1 MAGAS
6 AVLSDDSSLSRLDR
20 GLLKLETTF
29 AFISGLGAFGL
40 MFLAVVS
47 VVGRNGFNEPLRGY
61 VDWIETAMP
70 LIAILGISYVQ
81 RQGGHIRMDIVV
93 GQLRG
98 RALWAAEMITTFGIL
113 LLMAAL
119 VWGSWAHFLRSFDMT
134 KPLWS
139 RDSTIDIG
147 LPLWPAKLIV
157 PVAFAIMC
165 LRLVLQLWG
174 YGRAFV
180 RGLEH
185 PVAVPLV
192 QSVADQA
199 AEEVAHIQGH
209 DS

>member
-1 MAGAS
+1 
-6 AVLSDDSSLSRLDR
+6 
-20 GLLKLETTF
+20 
-29 AFISGLGAFGL
+29 
-40 MFLAVVS
+40 
-47 VVGRNGFNEPLRGY
+47 
-61 VDWIETAMP
+61 
-70 LIAILGISYVQ
+70 
-81 RQGGHIRMDIVV
+81 
-93 GQLRG
+93 
-98 RALWAAEMITTFGIL
+98 
-113 LLMAAL
+113 
-119 VWGSWAHFLRSFDMT
+119 MT

-174 YGRAFV
+174 YGRALV